1 MGVQTQRLDMGS
13 VWGGGGGG
21 LDLEVSIQ
29 CVVSLGPAE
38 ETSLRIISR
47 CLLASVVRGYVRS

>member
-1 MGVQTQRLDMGS
+1 MGAVSL
-13 VWGGGGGG
+13 GGG
-21 LDLEVSIQ
+21 VSIQ

-47 CLLASVVRGYVRS
+47 CLLASAVCRPWIRP